1 MQASNAP
8 SKSPVPFAE
17 SGSKNTIPVASQIGV
32 TPGLASFTDG
42 FPPLTMTPLVAGG
55 IPPKG
60 MDFNGILYF
69 LSAAVRWQQ
78 AGGSYSFDSAFAT
91 AIGGYPKGAMLLKAD
106 QSGYWV
112 NTADNNTS
120 NPDAGGASWKDPFSA
135 ALIAHG
141 QCRLTVANSTSLRL
155 SPYNGSGLII
165 NGVQT
170 QVPAAGVTV
179 TNAGLTANT
188 LYFVYAYLNG
198 SSAMALELSSVGHS
212 TATSGIEV
220 KAGDLS
226 RSLVGMIYTNASSQ
240 FVDSVTQRHCLN
252 WFNRRSLNCYIFS
265 GSSFN
270 FTTSVGAEIS
280 TTLRA
285 SFLSWPDEATAASIT
300 GYASVSTGNI
310 ANIQVSVDGSNSL
323 VGGSFSIFP
332 PSGGGQGGYSS
343 VANLTLSEGLHT
355 SQIWGAV
362 AGGATGTIQNTVNT
376 VVVRG

>member
-1 MQASNAP
+1 MATNELL
-8 SKSPVPFAE
+8 PFAIGPTANVLTQAE
-17 SGSKNTIPVASQIGV
+17 YLADSQRDSGNVPGVARSKLANKAQRQSSFVASMVGLFIAEQSGIDVLDDGDI
-32 TPGLASFTDG
+32 PG
-42 FPPLTMTPLVAGG
+42 
-55 IPPKG
+55 
-60 MDFNGILYF
+60 
-69 LSAAVRWQQ
+69 
-78 AGGSYSFDSAFAT
+78 
-91 AIGGYPKGAMLLKAD
+91 LKAD
-106 QSGYWV
+106 
-112 NTADNNTS
+112 
-120 NPDAGGASWKDPFSA
+120 FLA
-135 ALIAHG
+135 ALNASQSCTG
-141 QCRLTVANSTSLRL
+141 QCRLSVASATSLVL
-155 SPYNGSGLII
+155 KPYNGSSLII
-165 NGVQT
+165 GGVRRSI
-170 QVPAAGVTV
+170 PSGGVNV
-179 TNAGLTANT
+179 TNAGVPANS
-188 LYFVYAYLNG
+188 LRYVYAFMSG
-198 SSAMALELSSVGHS
+198 SSMALEVVATGHS
-212 TATSGIEV
+212 TGTDGIEI
-220 KAGDLS
+220 KTGDPS
-226 RSLVGMIYTNASSQ
+226 RSLVGMVYTNASSQ